1 MLGNDNKMLKNA
13 YFCVQGKDP
22 RMKNDFKSIYAAV
35 KSRIEN
41 FEIAPG
47 ELLPSETELAQE
59 FGVSRPTVTKV
70 YNQLQ
75 EDGLVVKKRGFG
87 TEVLKHKGN
96 SLPLYG
102 LLLPG
107 AGESEIFG
115 VINDK
120 LMEMASPNTY
130 ACLCEGAG
138 ASNAK
143 IRSYLLES
151 CTDEYISKRVDG
163 VIFSPLERVDDADAL
178 NRTVCRKLDEAG
190 IPVVLVDR
198 DIYNFPQRSDYDLV
212 CLDNYSAGF
221 LMAEHFIGQGHKN
234 IYFFHRPFSAYS
246 VQLRISGVSSAM
258 RQAGLEFSARDV
270 ICAETSDFSVLKPGL
285 FEPGAAIICANDSTA
300 AMLIPSLESIGY
312 EIGKNIFV
320 SGYDNMRY
328 ARQLK
333 YPLTSFRQP
342 CEKIAELA
350 VELMARRIANPSA
363 AVVTVNLTGE
373 LIVRESSV
381 KKQ

>member
-1 MLGNDNKMLKNA
+1 
-13 YFCVQGKDP
+13 
-22 RMKNDFKSIYAAV
+22 MKKDFKSIYAV
-35 KSRIEN
+35 IKSKIEN
-41 FEIAPG
+41 FEIGPG
-47 ELLPSETELAQE
+47 ELLPTETVMAQE
-59 FGVSRPTVTKV
+59 FGVSRPTISKV

-75 EDGLVVKKRGFG
+75 VDGLVAKKRGFG
-87 TEVLKHKGN
+87 TEVLKHKGS

-115 VINDK
+115 IINDK
-120 LMEMASPNTY
+120 LLEMASPNTY
-130 ACLCEGAG
+130 ACLCEGVG

-151 CTDEYISKRVDG
+151 CADEYIRKGVDG

-178 NRTVCRKLDEAG
+178 NVSVCKKLDAAG
-190 IPVVLVDR
+190 IPVILVDR

-221 LMAEHFIGQGHKN
+221 LMAMHFINQGHKN
-234 IYFFHRPFSAYS
+234 IYFFHRPHSAYS
-246 VQLRISGVSSAM
+246 VQLRISGISSAM
-258 RQAGLEFSARDV
+258 MQMGLEFSSKHI
-270 ICAETSDFSVLKPGL
+270 ICSETSDFSVLKSGI
-285 FEPGAAIICANDSTA
+285 FEEGSAIICANDSTA

-312 EIGKNIFV
+312 EVGKSIFI

-328 ARQLK
+328 ARHLK

-342 CEKIAELA
+342 CEKIAELSI
-350 VELMARRIANPSA
+350 ELMTRRIANPSA
-363 AVVTVNLTGE
+363 AVVTINIAGE
-373 LIVRESSV
+373 LIVRESSINNH
-381 KKQ
+381 K